1 MAPVVFNL
9 SLQRPFHYA
18 GGALKTLSD
27 ITLSHQINKNW
38 CSLSLSHYY
47 FVAL

>member
-1 MAPVVFNL
+1 ML
-9 SLQRPFHYA
+9 HYA
-18 GGALKTLSD
+18 DGALKIVSG

-38 CSLSLSHYY
+38 CSLSLTHYY